1 MTKYNINTSM
11 LTCYLIDNIF
21 NASQY
26 IQYTF
31 LNLGIEYVLNAAYV
45 YHAYPIF
52 VSRLGL
58 KNDHMNLIY
67 FFIVQTS
74 FY

>member
-1 MTKYNINTSM
+1 
-11 LTCYLIDNIF
+11 
-21 NASQY
+21 
-26 IQYTF
+26 
-31 LNLGIEYVLNAAYV
+31 V